1 MSSYSWIPA
10 FESVS
15 KWLLNYENRQGEL
28 ISLLSDVG
36 IDNGLTDRDSTGEKI
51 PLSEIDPFTF
61 FSLFMKY
68 GHVKREKMFSM
79 LLDKIGLDVERPT
92 DFDGV
97 PSAQALR
104 VWLFPYSETRTPDM
118 IPKLWTLFKQA
129 HNNDITEVAFNNA
142 LSVPST
148 GFAKLTECLFYAFPN
163 KYFPI
168 DAQTKPWLKA
178 HDLDTPSNWETYSQC
193 MGQVREKFSK
203 SFPVLSHE
211 AWYENT
217 QTGFS
222 AEKAFYFLN
231 ERYIGTHS
239 GTSHI
244 DAFCT
249 SKGKELAFDRGKNP
263 DSKRKIQLFISEQP
277 PNNLKF
283 VKVDFY
289 EAGHPRNNH
298 LKQHAKSLSQGNEAY
313 KITINSLKQLTNLCD
328 WYDEDLIKDV
338 GGQEYI
344 MPDKEM
350 QNDNKKIQCL
360 NVIYYGPP
368 GTGKTYKLQ
377 ELLKNNYTDE
387 NDIPDKNIWL
397 NKQLEDLSWVE
408 IIILV
413 LLDSGGYKKVTDIT
427 SHEYYKIKA
436 KLNERGANLR
446 ATAWSALQSHTVHG
460 SATVNY
466 KTRVDPLVFNK
477 TEDSL
482 WYIEESQID
491 QLEEYK
497 DLLEKLKSGPEQVES
512 IKRYAFVTFHQSYGY
527 EEFIEGLRP
536 ITDTEGN
543 ITYKVKPG
551 VFKRICKQA
560 EADPNNQYAIV
571 IDEINRGNISKIFGE
586 LITLVETDKRAD
598 AENALTLTLP
608 YSGLPFSVP
617 SNLDIIGSMNT
628 ADRSLTH
635 IDVALRRR
643 FDFKELRTDYSLI
656 PVDMDGIKLRW
667 MLYAIN
673 QRIELLLDRE
683 HILGHALLMNVSSI
697 DDLEHTFST
706 NIMPLLEEYFFENW
720 DKINRVLNDNG
731 FIEEQEDAF
740 ATWLGDSDDYT
751 AKSYRINLSKLGNS
765 EAYKDI
771 YSGVPDPDT
780 AFSECITDAK

>member
-10 FESVS
+10 FEGVS

-36 IDNGLTDRDSTGEKI
+36 IDNGLTDRDSAGEKV
-51 PLSEIDPFTF
+51 PLTEIDPFTF

-68 GHVKREKMFSM
+68 GLEKRKKLFSA
-79 LLDKIGLDVERPT
+79 LLDKIELDVERPT

-97 PSAQALR
+97 PSAQALK
-104 VWLFPYSETRTPDM
+104 VWLFPYIETRTPDF
-118 IPKLWTLFKQA
+118 IPKLWTLFKLA
-129 HNNDITEVAFNNA
+129 HNEEINEDAFNDA
-142 LSVPST
+142 LSVPNT
-148 GFAKLTECLFYAFPN
+148 GFAKLTECLFYAFPY

-178 HDLDTPSNWETYSQC
+178 HNLDIPSNWDTYNQC
-193 MGQVREKFSK
+193 MSKVREKFNK
-203 SFPVLSHE
+203 PFPALSHE
-211 AWYENT
+211 AWRENM
-217 QTGFS
+217 QAGFS
-222 AEKAFYFLN
+222 AKKAFDFLN
-231 ERYIGTHS
+231 NRYAGTYS

-244 DAFCT
+244 ATFRT
-249 SKGKELAFDRGKNP
+249 SIGEELAFDPGTNP
-263 DSKRKIQLFISEQP
+263 DSKRKIQLFIRENP
-277 PNNLKF
+277 PNDLKF
-283 VKVDFY
+283 SKVDVY
-289 EAGHPRNNH
+289 EAARSRNHH
-298 LKQHAKSLSQGNEAY
+298 LKQHAKSLSQGNKAY
-313 KITINSLKQLTNLCD
+313 KLTINSLDQLINLCD
-328 WYDEDLIKDV
+328 WYDNNIIRDQGK
-338 GGQEYI
+338 QEYL
-344 MPDKEM
+344 MTNTEAHTERDK
-350 QNDNKKIQCL
+350 IPCL

-377 ELLKNNYTDE
+377 ELLKDNYTDE

-397 NKQLEDLSWVE
+397 NKKLEDLSWFE
-408 IIILV
+408 IIVLV
-413 LLDSGGYKKVTDIT
+413 LLDSGGYKKVADIV

-466 KTRVDPLVFNK
+466 KSRVEPLVFNK
-477 TEDSL
+477 TDDTL
-482 WYIEESQID
+482 WYIDENQLD

-497 DLLEKLKSGPEQVES
+497 NLLTQLKTGPEQVES

-536 ITDTEGN
+536 ITDSEGN
-543 ITYKVKPG
+543 ITYEVKPG

-560 EADPNNQYAIV
+560 EVDPDNQYAIV

-586 LITLVETDKRAD
+586 LITLVETDKRAG
-598 AENALTLTLP
+598 AENALMLTLP

-617 SNLDIIGSMNT
+617 SNLDIIGTMNT

-643 FDFKELRTDYSLI
+643 FEFIELRTDYSLI
-656 PVDMDGIKLRW
+656 PDDIDGINLRR

-683 HILGHALLMNVSSI
+683 HILGHALLMNVGSI
-697 DDLEHTFST
+697 EELEHTFTT
-706 NIMPLLEEYFFENW
+706 NVMPLLEEHFFENW
-720 DKINRVLNDNG
+720 DKINRVLNNNG
-731 FIEEQEDAF
+731 FIEEKNDAST
-740 ATWLGDSDDYT
+740 TWLGESDDYT
-751 AKSYRINLSKLGNS
+751 AKSFRINLNALDDVS
-765 EAYKDI
+765 AYRKI
-771 YSGVPDPDT
+771 YSDVPEN
-780 AFSECITDAK
+780 AFAECDSEPG